1 MRQNIQNHAFTS
13 PLRYPGG
20 KGALARFLEMVVTQN
35 DLLDGDYVEPFAGG
49 AGVAWSMLFGEYVRN
64 VHINDLDKSIHSFW
78 ASALDHTED
87 LCRLISDTRV
97 NMTQWRK
104 HKAVIDSPFEHS
116 TLDLGFSTFFLNRT
130 NRSGIIK
137 GGVIG
142 GKGQSGPWKLNARFN
157 KRDLIHRIQR
167 IARYRSRITLHCI
180 DGIDFIGQVVPS
192 LPKKTLIYLDPP
204 YYAKGKELY
213 ENHLSHNDH
222 EDIASMMQK
231 RIRHP
236 WIVSYDAVP
245 EIKAMYAQSRSIS
258 YRLSYSAQA
267 RYRGQ
272 EIMFF
277 SSGLTVPNVDH
288 PISPGLKVR
297 YSSSSVSAI

>member
-1 MRQNIQNHAFTS
+1 
-13 PLRYPGG
+13 LRYPGG
-20 KGALARFLEMVVTQN
+20 KGPLAGFLEKVVTQN
-35 DLLDGDYVEPFAGG
+35 DLHDGDYVEPFAGG
-49 AGVAWSMLFGEYVRN
+49 AGVAWSMLFGEFVRN

-78 ASALDHTED
+78 VSVLDHTEE
-87 LCRLISDTRV
+87 LCRLICDTRV

-104 HKAVIDSPFEHS
+104 QKAINDSLNEHS

-142 GKGQSGPWKLNARFN
+142 GKGQTGPWKLNARFN

-167 IARYRSRITLHCI
+167 IARYKSRVSLHCR
-180 DGIDFIGQVVPS
+180 DGREFIEQVVPR
-192 LPKKTLIYLDPP
+192 LPQKTLIYLDPP

-213 ENHLSHNDH
+213 ENHLSHSDH
-222 EDIASMMQK
+222 KNIATLMQR
-231 RIRHP
+231 RIRQP

-245 EIKAMYAQSRSIS
+245 EISAMYEKRRSLI

-267 RYRGQ
+267 RYRG
-272 EIMFF
+272 EEVMFF
-277 SSGLTVPNVDH
+277 SDKLAIPDVAH
-288 PISPGLKVR
+288 PISLRRKAR
-297 YSSSSVSAI
+297 YSTVASPAAT